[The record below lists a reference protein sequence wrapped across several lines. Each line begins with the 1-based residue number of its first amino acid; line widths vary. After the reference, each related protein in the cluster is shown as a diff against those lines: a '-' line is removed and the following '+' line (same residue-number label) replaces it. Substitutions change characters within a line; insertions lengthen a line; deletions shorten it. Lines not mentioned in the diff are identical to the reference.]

1 MCKKIIPSLPLPW
14 GIKNSMHNAI
24 NAQNT
29 GLTCVTG
36 DEEVKWAN
44 VGMEYVYG

>member
-1 MCKKIIPSLPLPW
+1 MCKKNHPFTSVAVRH
-14 GIKNSMHNAI
+14 KKHTMHNAI

-36 DEEVKWAN
+36 DEEVK
-44 VGMEYVYG
+44 